1 MIAVVDLHGHF
12 GLCLTIPTVRQRI
25 TRESPAGSRIIFRVK
40 EAPHMASEKNETPFF
55 ARYLEG
61 QQFPQVK
68 TGIKSGLMT
77 LKYPSDSDELAH
89 TLKYPSD
96 GDEV

>member
-1 MIAVVDLHGHF
+1 M
-12 GLCLTIPTVRQRI
+12 
-25 TRESPAGSRIIFRVK
+25 
-40 EAPHMASEKNETPFF
+40 APEKNETPFF

-68 TGIKSGLMT
+68 TGIKSGFLVTT
-77 LKYPSDSDELAH
+77 LKYPSDNDELAH

-96 GDEV
+96 GDEI

>member
-1 MIAVVDLHGHF
+1 MV
-12 GLCLTIPTVRQRI
+12 T
-25 TRESPAGSRIIFRVK
+25 
-40 EAPHMASEKNETPFF
+40 EKKDTPFF

-61 QQFPQVK
+61 QEFPQVK
-68 TGIKSGLMT
+68 TGVKSGIVFQT

-96 GDEV
+96 SDEI

>member
-1 MIAVVDLHGHF
+1 
-12 GLCLTIPTVRQRI
+12 
-25 TRESPAGSRIIFRVK
+25 
-40 EAPHMASEKNETPFF
+40 MASEKNETPFF